1 MKEVTSQEEANLL
14 VFYSPSASEIR
25 PGKRGGLIKGGLLY
39 DYHICYYF
47 KDFDDN
53 HNYK

>member
-14 VFYSPSASEIR
+14 AEIR
-25 PGKRGGLIKGGLLY
+25 PDKRGGLIKGGLLY